1 MHELNFFEKIRD
13 NFIPIEK
20 LYNKFFY
27 TDKVGALL
35 LGIPYTELNGETALI
50 NLLHK
55 GYSKHHLLKLYDK
68 QLKLEVR
75 INKFMNKF
83 RIYDPQIRKY
93 VQQIKIQFGQGIE
106 YLLLGEILEKDYGF
120 KFDFTP
126 NEVAVDNGRELCNL
140 IELAINRMTDYF
152 QSDRSRNTLRSIHK
166 MIFEQRLAKKLE
178 DDE

>member
-1 MHELNFFEKIRD
+1 MDDDGLITEG
-13 NFIPIEK
+13 
-20 LYNKFFY
+20 NKN
-27 TDKVGALL
+27 TQLTWMDAKVGDYVPTPRNGKAVEINALW
-35 LGIPYTELNGETALI
+35 YNALNVM
-50 NLLHK
+50 K
-55 GYSKHHLLKLYDK
+55 RFS
-68 QLKLEVR
+68 
-75 INKFMNKF
+75 
-83 RIYDPQIRKY
+83 
-93 VQQIKIQFGQGIE
+93 
-106 YLLLGEILEKDYGF
+106 EILEKDYGF